1 MVRPSPE
8 SGSISLNSTV
18 LLLRNFL
25 AALSIASIVPRR
37 FMLQTGAKF
46 YGIHL
51 GPTRVPQEESDPR
64 VTLEPNFYYP
74 QEDALFTWC
83 EQHSTSWNTVMPS
96 FILGAVPDA
105 AMNAAYPLAV
115 YAAVCA
121 HLKQALVY
129 PSDLNSWT
137 MTQVASSAMI
147 NAHLEEWAVLTE
159 NAKDQRFNAC
169 DGSPFA
175 WEKTWPRVAAW
186 YGIDYEGPS
195 FDDSAY
201 TERTTPYDPPPRG
214 YAEQHSR
221 FVKLN

>member
-1 MVRPSPE
+1 
-8 SGSISLNSTV
+8 
-18 LLLRNFL
+18 
-25 AALSIASIVPRR
+25 
-37 FMLQTGAKF
+37 MLQTGAKF
-46 YGIHL
+46 YGTHL

-64 VTLEPNFYYP
+64 VTLEANFYYP
-74 QEDALFTWC
+74 QEDALFAWC
-83 EQHSTSWNTVMPS
+83 KEHATSWNTVMPS

-121 HLKQALVY
+121 HSKKALVY

-147 NAHLEEWAVLTE
+147 NAYLEEWAVLTE

-186 YGIDYEGPS
+186 YGIEYEGPS

-201 TERTTPYDPPPRG
+201 AERTTPYDPPPRG
-214 YAEQHSR
+214 YVESTRTALSH
-221 FVKLN
+221 